1 MPGCARVGGRR
12 GGSTG
17 RWNRDGGGSSKWG
30 SGVEVPWLIARTERE
45 DGKDRIVEFRMVSA
59 WWIDPGVE
67 TGDEAK
73 EREAMADSALM
84 NDRLWRELKAPR

>member
-1 MPGCARVGGRR
+1 
-12 GGSTG
+12 
-17 RWNRDGGGSSKWG
+17 
-30 SGVEVPWLIARTERE
+30 VEVPWLIARTERE

-59 WWIDPGVE
+59 WWIGTWVRAGWVIIGRDPGVE